1 MKRAASHRGVV
12 HEGTRGEYD
21 VPAAAPRRAAP
32 PVGRLVPAE
41 HALVED
47 DPTGGTRSRLYTT
60 QHDVILIARRELKS
74 THLDPNRARVAARHL
89 VIGEDA
95 PGERD
100 VPRDRD
106 VHVLTGVLVHGAG
119 VWVDG
124 RDESFLGSIGVRC
137 EQNTTSSV

>member
-47 DPTGGTRSRLYTT
+47 DPTGGTRSRLYTK
-60 QHDVILIARRELKS
+60 HDVILLVIARRELK
-74 THLDPNRARVAARHL
+74 
-89 VIGEDA
+89 
-95 PGERD
+95 
-100 VPRDRD
+100 
-106 VHVLTGVLVHGAG
+106 
-119 VWVDG
+119 
-124 RDESFLGSIGVRC
+124 
-137 EQNTTSSV
+137 

>member
-1 MKRAASHRGVV
+1 MA
-12 HEGTRGEYD
+12 
-21 VPAAAPRRAAP
+21 
-32 PVGRLVPAE
+32 
-41 HALVED
+41 
-47 DPTGGTRSRLYTT
+47 
-60 QHDVILIARRELKS
+60 
-74 THLDPNRARVAARHL
+74 THLDPNRASVALSDL

-100 VPRDRD
+100 VSRDRD

-137 EQNTTSSV
+137 EQNTRLSLIARTKK